1 LASLVLWRPISKGIQ
16 FALDPSLFRHDRSL
30 KMLSFRA
37 ASEESFLAWRTSQ
50 IGFSE
55 NIAQSKFK
63 KDFSRCARN
72 DRYCFVIVVLWTF
85 VYVHYENY
93 VLDNRLAQ
101 VYLNFRWNLE
111 KPESVTAA

>member
-1 LASLVLWRPISKGIQ
+1 VTCQISRFIQ
-16 FALDPSLFRHDRSL
+16 ICLRSL
-30 KMLSFRA
+30 KVLKGISYTLSFRP

-72 DRYCFVIVVLWTF
+72 DTYCFVIVVLWTF